1 MPRSVS
7 EHLDPAFAPKRILSL
22 DGGGTKG
29 IIEIAFLEK
38 IESLLA
44 TRATDPGS
52 FRLCHYFDLIGGTST
67 GAIIATALALGMSAA
82 DVKELYFRLARKI
95 FRRPWFGFPG
105 VAPRFH
111 VRGLGKVLL
120 EVLGERALESED
132 LKTGLAIIA
141 KRLDTGSPWV
151 LTNNPRSKFWND
163 PSPDAK
169 TGKLLHIGN
178 RHYRVR
184 EVLRASTAAPYYFSP
199 KKIRIV
205 ETEPEGLF
213 VDGSVSPYN
222 NPSLQLFML
231 AGIKGY
237 GFNWPIDKDRLLLVS
252 IGAGGRQP
260 TLDPVKGLRMAPVA
274 LAIHALQGVSWDTQ
288 VQALQLLQWISENP
302 RPWHINSEVGT
313 LEGEL
318 LGDRQLLRFRR
329 YDVKLDPRWIAERTD
344 LSVPEAEILRL
355 DDFVNPA
362 IMQDVYAIAT
372 KVAEREVKPDDFPA
386 TFNVS

>member
-1 MPRSVS
+1 MPRSVA

-44 TRATDPGS
+44 GRTSNPAA
-52 FRLCHYFDLIGGTST
+52 FRLCDYFDLIGGTST
-67 GAIIATALALGMSAA
+67 GSIIATALALGMTAA
-82 DVKELYFRLARKI
+82 EVKDLYFRLARKI
-95 FRRPWFGFPG
+95 FRKPWFGIPG
-105 VAPRFH
+105 FAPRFH
-111 VRGLGKVLL
+111 ARGLGKVLL
-120 EVLGERALESED
+120 EVLGERPLESED

-163 PSPDAK
+163 PDRDAA
-169 TGKLLHIGN
+169 TGKVLHIGN

-237 GFNWPIDKDRLLLVS
+237 GFNWAIDKDKLLLVS

-260 TLDPVKGLRMAPVA
+260 KLDPVKGLKMAPVS
-274 LAIHALQGVSWDTQ
+274 LAIHALQGMSWDTQ
-288 VQALQLLQWISENP
+288 VQALQLLQWVSETP

-318 LGDRQLLRFRR
+318 LGDRPLLRFHR
-329 YDVKLDPRWIAERTD
+329 YDVKLDPQWIAQRTD
-344 LSVPEAEILRL
+344 LTVSEAEIVRL
-355 DDFVNPA
+355 DDFVNPG
-362 IMQDVYAIAT
+362 IMQEIYEIAA
-372 KVAEREVKPDDFPA
+372 KVAASEVRSDDFPA
-386 TFNVS
+386 SFNIF